1 MNKQWMALLLSTGIA
16 VTACP
21 VPAAQMPPAEQIHGE
36 AEETSVPVQH
46 DDSDDRET
54 ANEFQSDTEPSQ
66 SETDDG
72 AAGNEEENNEAGEE
86 KLDIPA
92 MISCIQEAAAL
103 EEIDLSSETV
113 SKFFLASDT
122 YDSLTEEEQAEIDA
136 GVKEALETV
145 RNRIAAL
152 ISSDSGVTATGNPWY
167 VQTHVQENPDQEQ
180 TIQELS
186 EAYPGTLP
194 QLLYDINISYT
205 DIRTGESYQPMTM
218 ISLTFPVPDGY
229 ESLTKPRVLRST
241 GDSFMELTPQTTE
254 DNRFY
259 LDSARTLNHL
269 IIADFPAGLQGISLN
284 SKSVKINRGQ
294 KYTLKVVPVPESV
307 TEEYT
312 VTWKSSDTSVAKV
325 SKKGVVTA
333 VKNGKATITAS
344 VTQHPEMTA
353 SCKVTVMQGANALK
367 KSVGQVMAETSTYMR
382 ATDTN
387 PSVGSEWYV
396 LGLARG
402 GLSLKEKYFATYYNH
417 TANYIEEKKG
427 ILTNTSKYT
436 EYSKR
441 ILVLTAE
448 GKDARNVGGY
458 NLFQYI
464 SDLSL
469 VKEQGLNGPI
479 WALLAVNCHPEYS
492 FPDNPSAKEQNS
504 EAALVNFLLQ
514 SELSGGGWALMGSNA
529 DSDVTGMTLQALAP
543 YYHKAGYE
551 NVTAAIDRG
560 LARLSEMQ
568 NDSGGYSTMGVETEE
583 SCAQVITALCSLG
596 IDPETD
602 SRFIKG
608 GHWTIENLITYHIA
622 GSGFMHVK
630 AGAGNNGG
638 AAAGTLDGMATEQ
651 GYYALVAYQRLKDG
665 KTGLYDMSDV
675 SISKGGKGDG
685 TGTGLKEPT
694 PIPTPTSAPAADPS
708 GSSGNINTKKP
719 GGSGKSLG
727 GKSSGKGSSGNA
739 GDSGKSASGNS
750 SDKNSKSSSKNSK
763 SKNSKSKNGKNS
775 VGWDFEAEP
784 YVESEET
791 SLADDHAD
799 GSIES
804 AEDTG
809 SGVLTSD
816 KKEYGMIFGFAAAG
830 ALAGGLAGSGIKAGV
845 KALIRKRRKKK

>member
-1 MNKQWMALLLSTGIA
+1 MALLLSTGIA

-294 KYTLKVVPVPESV
+294 KYPLKVVPVPESV

-367 KSVGQVMAETSTYMR
+367 KSVSQVMAETSAYMR

-402 GLSLKEKYFATYYNH
+402 GLSLKEKYFSTYYNH

-441 ILVLTAE
+441 ILVLTSE

-464 SDLSL
+464 SDFSL

-479 WALLAVNCHPEYS
+479 WALLALNCHPEYS
-492 FPDNPSAKEQNS
+492 FPENPSAKEQNS
-504 EAALVNFLLQ
+504 ESALVNFLLQ
-514 SELSGGGWALMGSNA
+514 SELPGGGWTLMGSNA
-529 DSDVTGMTLQALAP
+529 DSDITGMTLQALAP
-543 YYHKAGYE
+543 YYHKSGYE

-560 LARLSEMQ
+560 LNKLSEMQ
-568 NDSGGYSTMGVETEE
+568 NDSGGYSTMGVETE
-583 SCAQVITALCSLG
+583 CLYPYCWQ
-596 IDPETD
+596 PD
-602 SRFIKG
+602 SNR
-608 GHWTIENLITYHIA
+608 
-622 GSGFMHVK
+622 
-630 AGAGNNGG
+630 
-638 AAAGTLDGMATEQ
+638 
-651 GYYALVAYQRLKDG
+651 
-665 KTGLYDMSDV
+665 
-675 SISKGGKGDG
+675 
-685 TGTGLKEPT
+685 
-694 PIPTPTSAPAADPS
+694 
-708 GSSGNINTKKP
+708 
-719 GGSGKSLG
+719 
-727 GKSSGKGSSGNA
+727 
-739 GDSGKSASGNS
+739 
-750 SDKNSKSSSKNSK
+750 
-763 SKNSKSKNGKNS
+763 
-775 VGWDFEAEP
+775 
-784 YVESEET
+784 
-791 SLADDHAD
+791 
-799 GSIES
+799 
-804 AEDTG
+804 
-809 SGVLTSD
+809 
-816 KKEYGMIFGFAAAG
+816 
-830 ALAGGLAGSGIKAGV
+830 
-845 KALIRKRRKKK
+845 

>member
-205 DIRTGESYQPMTM
+205 DIRTGENYQPMTM
-218 ISLTFPVPDGY
+218 ISLTFLVPDGY

-367 KSVGQVMAETSTYMR
+367 KSVSQVMAETSAYMR

-402 GLSLKEKYFATYYNH
+402 GLSLKEKYFSTYYNH

-441 ILVLTAE
+441 ILVLTSE

-464 SDLSL
+464 SDFSL

-479 WALLAVNCHPEYS
+479 WALLALNCHPEYS
-492 FPDNPSAKEQNS
+492 FPENPSAKEQNS
-504 EAALVNFLLQ
+504 ESALVNFLLQ
-514 SELSGGGWALMGSNA
+514 SELPGGGWTLMGSNA
-529 DSDVTGMTLQALAP
+529 DSDITGMTLQALAP
-543 YYHKAGYE
+543 YYHKSGYE

-560 LARLSEMQ
+560 LNKLSEMQ
-568 NDSGGYSTMGVETEE
+568 NDSGG
-583 SCAQVITALCSLG
+583 
-596 IDPETD
+596 
-602 SRFIKG
+602 
-608 GHWTIENLITYHIA
+608 
-622 GSGFMHVK
+622 
-630 AGAGNNGG
+630 
-638 AAAGTLDGMATEQ
+638 
-651 GYYALVAYQRLKDG
+651 
-665 KTGLYDMSDV
+665 
-675 SISKGGKGDG
+675 
-685 TGTGLKEPT
+685 
-694 PIPTPTSAPAADPS
+694 
-708 GSSGNINTKKP
+708 
-719 GGSGKSLG
+719 
-727 GKSSGKGSSGNA
+727 
-739 GDSGKSASGNS
+739 
-750 SDKNSKSSSKNSK
+750 
-763 SKNSKSKNGKNS
+763 
-775 VGWDFEAEP
+775 
-784 YVESEET
+784 
-791 SLADDHAD
+791 
-799 GSIES
+799 
-804 AEDTG
+804 
-809 SGVLTSD
+809 
-816 KKEYGMIFGFAAAG
+816 
-830 ALAGGLAGSGIKAGV
+830 
-845 KALIRKRRKKK
+845 

>member
-1 MNKQWMALLLSTGIA
+1 
-16 VTACP
+16 
-21 VPAAQMPPAEQIHGE
+21 MPPAEQIHGE

-205 DIRTGESYQPMTM
+205 DIRTGENYQPMTM
-218 ISLTFPVPDGY
+218 ISLTFLVPDGY

-367 KSVGQVMAETSTYMR
+367 KSVSQVMAETSAYMR

-402 GLSLKEKYFATYYNH
+402 GLSLKEKYFSTYYNH

-441 ILVLTAE
+441 ILVLTSE

-464 SDLSL
+464 SDFSL

-479 WALLAVNCHPEYS
+479 WALLALNCHPEYS
-492 FPDNPSAKEQNS
+492 FPENPSAKEQNS
-504 EAALVNFLLQ
+504 ESALVNFLLQ
-514 SELSGGGWALMGSNA
+514 SELPGGGWTLMGSNA
-529 DSDVTGMTLQALAP
+529 DSDITGMTLQALAP
-543 YYHKAGYE
+543 YYHKSGYE

-560 LARLSEMQ
+560 LNKLSEMQ
-568 NDSGGYSTMGVETEE
+568 NDSGGYSTSPVHR
-583 SCAQVITALCSLG
+583 SSRLYAALGLTRRRIRVS
-596 IDPETD
+596 
-602 SRFIKG
+602 SR
-608 GHWTIENLITYHIA
+608 
-622 GSGFMHVK
+622 
-630 AGAGNNGG
+630 
-638 AAAGTLDGMATEQ
+638 AA
-651 GYYALVAYQRLKDG
+651 
-665 KTGLYDMSDV
+665 TGQ
-675 SISKGGKGDG
+675 
-685 TGTGLKEPT
+685 
-694 PIPTPTSAPAADPS
+694 
-708 GSSGNINTKKP
+708 
-719 GGSGKSLG
+719 
-727 GKSSGKGSSGNA
+727 
-739 GDSGKSASGNS
+739 
-750 SDKNSKSSSKNSK
+750 
-763 SKNSKSKNGKNS
+763 
-775 VGWDFEAEP
+775 
-784 YVESEET
+784 
-791 SLADDHAD
+791 
-799 GSIES
+799 
-804 AEDTG
+804 
-809 SGVLTSD
+809 
-816 KKEYGMIFGFAAAG
+816 
-830 ALAGGLAGSGIKAGV
+830 
-845 KALIRKRRKKK
+845 

>member
-367 KSVGQVMAETSTYMR
+367 KSVSQVMAETSAYMR

-402 GLSLKEKYFATYYNH
+402 GLSLKEKYFSTYYNH

-441 ILVLTAE
+441 ILVLTSE

-464 SDLSL
+464 SDFSL

-479 WALLAVNCHPEYS
+479 WALLALNCHPEYS
-492 FPDNPSAKEQNS
+492 FPENPSAKEQNS
-504 EAALVNFLLQ
+504 ESALVNFLLQ
-514 SELSGGGWALMGSNA
+514 SELPGGGWTLMGSNA
-529 DSDVTGMTLQALAP
+529 DSDITGMTLQALAP
-543 YYHKAGYE
+543 YYHKSGYE

-560 LARLSEMQ
+560 LNKLSEMQ
-568 NDSGGYSTMGVETEE
+568 NDSGGYSTMGVETIFMLILLLTELDYVLSLFFPIISME
-583 SCAQVITALCSLG
+583 VDLC
-596 IDPETD
+596 
-602 SRFIKG
+602 
-608 GHWTIENLITYHIA
+608 
-622 GSGFMHVK
+622 M
-630 AGAGNNGG
+630 
-638 AAAGTLDGMATEQ
+638 
-651 GYYALVAYQRLKDG
+651 
-665 KTGLYDMSDV
+665 
-675 SISKGGKGDG
+675 
-685 TGTGLKEPT
+685 
-694 PIPTPTSAPAADPS
+694 
-708 GSSGNINTKKP
+708 
-719 GGSGKSLG
+719 
-727 GKSSGKGSSGNA
+727 
-739 GDSGKSASGNS
+739 
-750 SDKNSKSSSKNSK
+750 
-763 SKNSKSKNGKNS
+763 
-775 VGWDFEAEP
+775 
-784 YVESEET
+784 
-791 SLADDHAD
+791 
-799 GSIES
+799 
-804 AEDTG
+804 
-809 SGVLTSD
+809 
-816 KKEYGMIFGFAAAG
+816 
-830 ALAGGLAGSGIKAGV
+830 
-845 KALIRKRRKKK
+845 

>member
-1 MNKQWMALLLSTGIA
+1 M
-16 VTACP
+16 TACP

-367 KSVGQVMAETSTYMR
+367 KSVSQVMAETSAYMR

-402 GLSLKEKYFATYYNH
+402 GLSLKEKYFSTYYNH

-441 ILVLTAE
+441 ILVLTSE

-464 SDLSL
+464 SDFSL

-514 SELSGGGWALMGSNA
+514 SELPGGGWTLMGSNA
-529 DSDVTGMTLQALAP
+529 DSDITGMTLQALAP
-543 YYHKAGYE
+543 YYHKSGYE

-560 LARLSEMQ
+560 LNKLSEMQ

-583 SCAQVITALCSLG
+583 SCAQIITALCSLG

-608 GHWTIENLITYHIA
+608 GHWTIENLLSYHID

-665 KTGLYDMSDV
+665 KTSLYDMSDV
-675 SISKGGKGDG
+675 SIKKRWQGRWFRYRSER
-685 TGTGLKEPT
+685 TH
-694 PIPTPTSAPAADPS
+694 ADSYPDA
-708 GSSGNINTKKP
+708 GSCHNTVRRQYE
-719 GGSGKSLG
+719 
-727 GKSSGKGSSGNA
+727 NA
-739 GDSGKSASGNS
+739 GWIREISG
-750 SDKNSKSSSKNSK
+750 
-763 SKNSKSKNGKNS
+763 
-775 VGWDFEAEP
+775 W
-784 YVESEET
+784 
-791 SLADDHAD
+791 
-799 GSIES
+799 
-804 AEDTG
+804 
-809 SGVLTSD
+809 
-816 KKEYGMIFGFAAAG
+816 
-830 ALAGGLAGSGIKAGV
+830 
-845 KALIRKRRKKK
+845 

>member
-1 MNKQWMALLLSTGIA
+1 
-16 VTACP
+16 
-21 VPAAQMPPAEQIHGE
+21 
-36 AEETSVPVQH
+36 
-46 DDSDDRET
+46 
-54 ANEFQSDTEPSQ
+54 
-66 SETDDG
+66 
-72 AAGNEEENNEAGEE
+72 
-86 KLDIPA
+86 

-122 YDSLTEEEQAEIDA
+122 YDSLTEEEQAEIDPEI
-136 GVKEALETV
+136 KEALETV

-205 DIRTGESYQPMTM
+205 DIRTGEGYQPMTM

-367 KSVGQVMAETSTYMR
+367 KSVSQVMAETSAYMR

-402 GLSLKEKYFATYYNH
+402 GLSLKEKYFSTYYNH
-417 TANYIEEKKG
+417 TAI
-427 ILTNTSKYT
+427 
-436 EYSKR
+436 
-441 ILVLTAE
+441 
-448 GKDARNVGGY
+448 
-458 NLFQYI
+458 I
-464 SDLSL
+464 S
-469 VKEQGLNGPI
+469 
-479 WALLAVNCHPEYS
+479 
-492 FPDNPSAKEQNS
+492 
-504 EAALVNFLLQ
+504 
-514 SELSGGGWALMGSNA
+514 
-529 DSDVTGMTLQALAP
+529 
-543 YYHKAGYE
+543 
-551 NVTAAIDRG
+551 
-560 LARLSEMQ
+560 
-568 NDSGGYSTMGVETEE
+568 
-583 SCAQVITALCSLG
+583 
-596 IDPETD
+596 
-602 SRFIKG
+602 
-608 GHWTIENLITYHIA
+608 
-622 GSGFMHVK
+622 
-630 AGAGNNGG
+630 
-638 AAAGTLDGMATEQ
+638 
-651 GYYALVAYQRLKDG
+651 
-665 KTGLYDMSDV
+665 
-675 SISKGGKGDG
+675 
-685 TGTGLKEPT
+685 
-694 PIPTPTSAPAADPS
+694 
-708 GSSGNINTKKP
+708 
-719 GGSGKSLG
+719 
-727 GKSSGKGSSGNA
+727 
-739 GDSGKSASGNS
+739 
-750 SDKNSKSSSKNSK
+750 
-763 SKNSKSKNGKNS
+763 
-775 VGWDFEAEP
+775 
-784 YVESEET
+784 
-791 SLADDHAD
+791 
-799 GSIES
+799 
-804 AEDTG
+804 
-809 SGVLTSD
+809 
-816 KKEYGMIFGFAAAG
+816 
-830 ALAGGLAGSGIKAGV
+830 
-845 KALIRKRRKKK
+845 RKRRESLPIPPNIQNIPRESWS

>member
-136 GVKEALETV
+136 GVKETLETV

-205 DIRTGESYQPMTM
+205 DIRTGENYQPMTM

-353 SCKVTVMQGANALK
+353 SCKVTVMQGAN
-367 KSVGQVMAETSTYMR
+367 
-382 ATDTN
+382 
-387 PSVGSEWYV
+387 P
-396 LGLARG
+396 
-402 GLSLKEKYFATYYNH
+402 
-417 TANYIEEKKG
+417 
-427 ILTNTSKYT
+427 
-436 EYSKR
+436 
-441 ILVLTAE
+441 
-448 GKDARNVGGY
+448 
-458 NLFQYI
+458 
-464 SDLSL
+464 
-469 VKEQGLNGPI
+469 
-479 WALLAVNCHPEYS
+479 
-492 FPDNPSAKEQNS
+492 
-504 EAALVNFLLQ
+504 
-514 SELSGGGWALMGSNA
+514 
-529 DSDVTGMTLQALAP
+529 
-543 YYHKAGYE
+543 
-551 NVTAAIDRG
+551 
-560 LARLSEMQ
+560 
-568 NDSGGYSTMGVETEE
+568 
-583 SCAQVITALCSLG
+583 
-596 IDPETD
+596 
-602 SRFIKG
+602 
-608 GHWTIENLITYHIA
+608 
-622 GSGFMHVK
+622 
-630 AGAGNNGG
+630 
-638 AAAGTLDGMATEQ
+638 
-651 GYYALVAYQRLKDG
+651 
-665 KTGLYDMSDV
+665 
-675 SISKGGKGDG
+675 
-685 TGTGLKEPT
+685 
-694 PIPTPTSAPAADPS
+694 
-708 GSSGNINTKKP
+708 
-719 GGSGKSLG
+719 
-727 GKSSGKGSSGNA
+727 
-739 GDSGKSASGNS
+739 
-750 SDKNSKSSSKNSK
+750 
-763 SKNSKSKNGKNS
+763 
-775 VGWDFEAEP
+775 
-784 YVESEET
+784 
-791 SLADDHAD
+791 
-799 GSIES
+799 
-804 AEDTG
+804 
-809 SGVLTSD
+809 
-816 KKEYGMIFGFAAAG
+816 
-830 ALAGGLAGSGIKAGV
+830 
-845 KALIRKRRKKK
+845 

>member
-205 DIRTGESYQPMTM
+205 DIRTGENYQPMTM
-218 ISLTFPVPDGY
+218 ISLTFLVPDGY

-367 KSVGQVMAETSTYMR
+367 KSVSQVMAETSAYMR

-402 GLSLKEKYFATYYNH
+402 GLSLKEKYFSTYYNH

-441 ILVLTAE
+441 ILVLTSE

-464 SDLSL
+464 SDFSL

-479 WALLAVNCHPEYS
+479 WALLALNCHPEYS
-492 FPDNPSAKEQNS
+492 FPENPSAKEQNS
-504 EAALVNFLLQ
+504 ESALVNFLLQ
-514 SELSGGGWALMGSNA
+514 SELPGGGWTLMGSNA
-529 DSDVTGMTLQALAP
+529 DSDITGMTLQALAP
-543 YYHKAGYE
+543 YYHKSGYE

-560 LARLSEMQ
+560 LNKLSEMQ

-583 SCAQVITALCSLG
+583 SCAQIITALCSLG
-596 IDPETD
+596 IDPEQHRWE
-602 SRFIKG
+602 S
-608 GHWTIENLITYHIA
+608 L
-622 GSGFMHVK
+622 
-630 AGAGNNGG
+630 
-638 AAAGTLDGMATEQ
+638 Q
-651 GYYALVAYQRLKDG
+651 P
-665 KTGLYDMSDV
+665 
-675 SISKGGKGDG
+675 SI
-685 TGTGLKEPT
+685 
-694 PIPTPTSAPAADPS
+694 
-708 GSSGNINTKKP
+708 
-719 GGSGKSLG
+719 
-727 GKSSGKGSSGNA
+727 
-739 GDSGKSASGNS
+739 
-750 SDKNSKSSSKNSK
+750 
-763 SKNSKSKNGKNS
+763 
-775 VGWDFEAEP
+775 W
-784 YVESEET
+784 
-791 SLADDHAD
+791 
-799 GSIES
+799 
-804 AEDTG
+804 
-809 SGVLTSD
+809 
-816 KKEYGMIFGFAAAG
+816 
-830 ALAGGLAGSGIKAGV
+830 
-845 KALIRKRRKKK
+845 

>member
-1 MNKQWMALLLSTGIA
+1 MALLLSTGIA

-122 YDSLTEEEQAEIDA
+122 YDSLTEEEQAEIDPEI
-136 GVKEALETV
+136 KEALETV

-229 ESLTKPRVLRST
+229 ESLTKPRILRST

-254 DNRFY
+254 DNCFY

-294 KYTLKVVPVPESV
+294 KYTLKVVPIPESV

-367 KSVGQVMAETSTYMR
+367 KSVSQVMAETSAYMR

-402 GLSLKEKYFATYYNH
+402 GLSLKEKYFSTYYNH

-441 ILVLTAE
+441 ILVLTSE

-464 SDLSL
+464 SDFSL

-479 WALLAVNCHPEYS
+479 WALLALNCHPEYS
-492 FPDNPSAKEQNS
+492 FPENPSAKEQNS
-504 EAALVNFLLQ
+504 ESALVNFLLQ
-514 SELSGGGWALMGSNA
+514 SELPGGGWTLMGSNA
-529 DSDVTGMTLQALAP
+529 DSDITGMTLQALAP
-543 YYHKAGYE
+543 YYHK
-551 NVTAAIDRG
+551 
-560 LARLSEMQ
+560 
-568 NDSGGYSTMGVETEE
+568 
-583 SCAQVITALCSLG
+583 
-596 IDPETD
+596 
-602 SRFIKG
+602 
-608 GHWTIENLITYHIA
+608 
-622 GSGFMHVK
+622 
-630 AGAGNNGG
+630 
-638 AAAGTLDGMATEQ
+638 
-651 GYYALVAYQRLKDG
+651 
-665 KTGLYDMSDV
+665 
-675 SISKGGKGDG
+675 
-685 TGTGLKEPT
+685 
-694 PIPTPTSAPAADPS
+694 
-708 GSSGNINTKKP
+708 
-719 GGSGKSLG
+719 
-727 GKSSGKGSSGNA
+727 
-739 GDSGKSASGNS
+739 
-750 SDKNSKSSSKNSK
+750 
-763 SKNSKSKNGKNS
+763 
-775 VGWDFEAEP
+775 
-784 YVESEET
+784 
-791 SLADDHAD
+791 
-799 GSIES
+799 
-804 AEDTG
+804 
-809 SGVLTSD
+809 
-816 KKEYGMIFGFAAAG
+816 
-830 ALAGGLAGSGIKAGV
+830 
-845 KALIRKRRKKK
+845 

>member
-294 KYTLKVVPVPESV
+294 KYTLKVVPIPESV

-367 KSVGQVMAETSTYMR
+367 KSVSQVMAETSAYMR

-402 GLSLKEKYFATYYNH
+402 GLSLKEKYFSTYYNH

-441 ILVLTAE
+441 ILVLTSE

-464 SDLSL
+464 SDFSL

-479 WALLAVNCHPEYS
+479 WALLALNCHPEYS
-492 FPDNPSAKEQNS
+492 FPENPSAKEQNS
-504 EAALVNFLLQ
+504 ESALVNFLLQ
-514 SELSGGGWALMGSNA
+514 SELPGGGWTLMGSNA
-529 DSDVTGMTLQALAP
+529 DSDITGMTLQALAP
-543 YYHKAGYE
+543 YYHKSGYE

-560 LARLSEMQ
+560 LNKLSEMQ

-583 SCAQVITALCSLG
+583 SCAQIITALCSLG

-608 GHWTIENLITYHIA
+608 GHWTIENLLSYHID

-665 KTGLYDMSDV
+665 KTSLYDMSDV
-675 SISKGGKGDG
+675 SIKKGGKGDG
-685 TGTGLKEPT
+685 SGTGLKEPT
-694 PIPTPTSAPAADPS
+694 PIPTPTPVPATTPS
-708 GSSGNINTKKP
+708 GGNTKTP

-727 GKSSGKGSSGNA
+727 GKSSG
-739 GDSGKSASGNS
+739 
-750 SDKNSKSSSKNSK
+750 SKSSTGSESSGKDSGSGSKDSKNSK
-763 SKNSKSKNGKNS
+763 SKNSKSSKDKNS
-775 VGWDFEAEP
+775 GGWDFEAEP
-784 YVESEET
+784 YTESEET
-791 SLADDHAD
+791 SQM
-799 GSIES
+799 
-804 AEDTG
+804 DTG
-809 SGVLTSD
+809 EDGYQETAGESGTGSLTSK
-816 KKEYGMIFGFAAAG
+816 KKEYGMIFGFAAGG

-845 KALIRKRRKKK
+845 RALIKKRRKKK